1 MEKGGLE
8 PPLPVCKTSPLPVK
22 EFPQIK
28 YITAPEKDYSPKL
41 NILPPLRRTISLWRP
56 FLETYILFL
65 LILPG
70 KLILLILSFNLFP
83 RSLSSRSMIKTS

>member
-28 YITAPEKDYSPKL
+28 YITAPEKDYFPLETLFGNLYIVSF
-41 NILPPLRRTISLWRP
+41 NPPW
-56 FLETYILFL
+56 ETYIVNPFL
-65 LILPG
+65 
-70 KLILLILSFNLFP
+70 
-83 RSLSSRSMIKTS
+83 